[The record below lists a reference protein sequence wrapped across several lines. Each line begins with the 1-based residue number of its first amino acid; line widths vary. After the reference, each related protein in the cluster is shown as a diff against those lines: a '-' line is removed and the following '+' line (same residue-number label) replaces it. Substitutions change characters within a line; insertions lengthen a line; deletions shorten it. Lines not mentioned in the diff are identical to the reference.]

1 MTARAPRTR
10 ARRPGR
16 PRDDR
21 ADAAILDA
29 ALAVLAERGPA
40 GFTVDE
46 VAERAGCGKATIY
59 RRWPSRAAL
68 LLETAHH
75 MGLQVPDV
83 DTGSVRDDLVALMAE
98 LGRKVRSD
106 SGRIL
111 PAVIA
116 EAAVSPEM
124 ADVLRGFIDE
134 RRQPARRALERGVER
149 GELPPDVDVEA
160 VLDQLGA
167 TVLFREVI
175 TRRPVDDDYV
185 RRLVDRVLAGAVA
198 VRGQP
203 N

>member
-1 MTARAPRTR
+1 MTVDPPR

-16 PRDDR
+16 PRDGR

-29 ALAVLAERGPA
+29 SVAVLAERGPA

-59 RRWPSRAAL
+59 RRWHSRTAL

-75 MGLQVPDV
+75 MGLQIPDV
-83 DTGSVRDDLVALMAE
+83 DTGNVHDDLVALMVE
-98 LGRKVRSD
+98 LARQVRSD

-111 PAVIA
+111 PAIIA
-116 EAAVSPEM
+116 EAAVRPEM
-124 ADVLRGFIDE
+124 AEVLGTFVDE
-134 RRQPARRALERGVER
+134 RRRPARRALERGVER
-149 GELPPDVDVEA
+149 GELPADVDVEG
-160 VLDQLGA
+160 VLDQIGA

-175 TRRPVDDDYV
+175 TRRPVDEGYV